1 VTEDFIPLDNKR
13 GGNQRYEQFVNLTDS
28 GYMALTKKEN
38 DQDRTDIFKLYLT
51 RDKGW
56 QSIFLFS
63 LPRGVKIMRIIN
75 NLVFLDKDVY
85 NMDGSFF

>member
-1 VTEDFIPLDNKR
+1 
-13 GGNQRYEQFVNLTDS
+13 
-28 GYMALTKKEN
+28 MALTKKEN